1 MSNEVPEKQ
10 PCDTAE
16 HDPTSVAVDGDDD
29 NSDASNS
36 ALAKGLSTI
45 ISSIIREFDDSAAA
59 TSRSQDQLSSTLDR
73 LTGELDKLLED
84 APLPFI
90 MQHAARISG
99 VRKRITSLNSLLKS
113 IQRRLDNIDHTLS
126 AGLIHGNASSSL
138 SLSIYIYGSRGNIL
152 WWTKCFKRSQQGMV
166 GETMRTITVFIDEFM
181 IKILEKIQIA
191 FSVPV
196 KSPFDCKHL

>member
-1 MSNEVPEKQ
+1 MSNEAPEKP
-10 PCDTAE
+10 PCNTPE
-16 HDPTSVAVDGDDD
+16 HDSASTVVDGDGVND
-29 NSDASNS
+29 NNDTSNS

-45 ISSIIREFDDSAAA
+45 ISSIIREFDGSAAA

-113 IQRRLDNIDHTLS
+113 IQRRLDSIDHTLS
-126 AGLIHGNASSSL
+126 AGLIHGTLIFFLIHLMSS
-138 SLSIYIYGSRGNIL
+138 
-152 WWTKCFKRSQQGMV
+152 
-166 GETMRTITVFIDEFM
+166 
-181 IKILEKIQIA
+181 
-191 FSVPV
+191 FSW
-196 KSPFDCKHL
+196 KFN

>member
-73 LTGELDKLLED
+73 LTGGTILHLL
-84 APLPFI
+84 LN
-90 MQHAARISG
+90 
-99 VRKRITSLNSLLKS
+99 IT
-113 IQRRLDNIDHTLS
+113 
-126 AGLIHGNASSSL
+126 AGLNFDIYSL
-138 SLSIYIYGSRGNIL
+138 WCISVPFLCDKNWNWGSIYCLLG
-152 WWTKCFKRSQQGMV
+152 
-166 GETMRTITVFIDEFM
+166 
-181 IKILEKIQIA
+181 
-191 FSVPV
+191 
-196 KSPFDCKHL
+196 

>member
-1 MSNEVPEKQ
+1 MSNEAPEKP
-10 PCDTAE
+10 PCDTPE
-16 HDPTSVAVDGDDD
+16 HDSAGVNGFDI
-29 NSDASNS
+29 NNDASNS

-45 ISSIIREFDDSAAA
+45 ISSLIREFDDSAAA

-126 AGLIHGNASSSL
+126 AGLIHEKSSGDGGRDHENHKSSL
-138 SLSIYIYGSRGNIL
+138 
-152 WWTKCFKRSQQGMV
+152 
-166 GETMRTITVFIDEFM
+166 
-181 IKILEKIQIA
+181 
-191 FSVPV
+191 
-196 KSPFDCKHL
+196 KSS